1 MGLLVL
7 EDAQALRDHLDYLND
22 IGFDYRC
29 SGMDANNAAFFVSLV
44 GPYADGEHV
53 FAFSPWDGEISFS
66 APAYCHECVA
76 HTPLGLDHL
85 TYPVRVLTPTGLVCT
100 RPEGHG
106 DYSACGTDGGWT
118 PPLCGEPLFRDA

>member
-66 APAYCHECVA
+66 APAYCHECAA

-85 TYPVRVLTPTGLVCT
+85 TYPVRVLAPTGLVCT
-100 RPEGHG
+100 HPAEHGDNLGHG
-106 DYSACGTDGGWT
+106 TSGGWT
-118 PPLCGEPLFRDA
+118 GPLCGEPLFRDA